1 MVSSRIRQVARQL
14 RQAARQLR
22 NSALAARQQKES
34 DDDEDPMPDGEP
46 THRIFPPCVA
56 SACFFLFSLRLTQ
69 IDGRDITPIRDQ
81 NT

>member
-22 NSALAARQQKES
+22 NSA
-34 DDDEDPMPDGEP
+34 DPMPDGEP
-46 THRIFPPCVA
+46 THRIFAPCVA